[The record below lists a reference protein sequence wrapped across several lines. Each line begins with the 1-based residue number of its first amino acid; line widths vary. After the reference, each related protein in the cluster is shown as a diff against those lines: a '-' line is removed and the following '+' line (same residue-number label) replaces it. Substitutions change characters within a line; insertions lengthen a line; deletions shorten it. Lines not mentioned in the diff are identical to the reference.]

1 MALPNQLD
9 SGLGPAKARVFVS
22 YAHDDL
28 PHRRAVLRFCELL
41 CRLGV
46 EVHVDE
52 WDTDLRQDWFL
63 WMMEQLRRADY
74 VIVVASPR
82 YRAAGDGDVPADC
95 HRGVQTEAAALRNY
109 LYSDR
114 ATWTRKI
121 LPVILPGRSLE
132 EVPLFLQPHTASHY
146 RIPKISSGG
155 AAELLKVLDRKPLPI
170 RPGGQAPPGTSTHRR
185 AAVSALSTLP
195 RGVPSFT
202 GRDDDVNRL
211 VGRIVAADKENCTA
225 IHVVNGMPGV
235 GKTAFAVHVAHK
247 VAAAFPDGH
256 LFLELRGHTPG
267 QAPVTPTDALGS
279 LLLATGVAA
288 RHIPAELSD
297 RARMWR
303 DRLASAKTL
312 LVLDDVADHEQVR
325 PLLPGTPG
333 CQVVITSRRRL
344 PGLEDA
350 QPLPLTVLPEDQAV
364 TMFLRL
370 AGRPADTDDR
380 ERIAELM
387 RLCGHLPLAIG
398 LAAGRLRSHPCW
410 DVSYLTDQ
418 MVSARNRLAEMRADD
433 RSVSTAF
440 ELSYR
445 DLPADA
451 RRLFRRLSL
460 HPGVDFDLHAAA
472 ALDGVDL
479 TETRRLVETLYLNHL
494 IEEPAPG
501 RYRLHDLIRH
511 YAETL
516 DPDTDRHAVLRRV
529 LDYYLHVAVTA
540 ARLLPDAETMPD
552 PPGVGA
558 PAHVPVLT
566 TEKAARRWFSLE
578 RVNLSACVD
587 HGRAGHTVRL
597 SAALHPYLAQRGH
610 WDDALAIHRVA
621 VRAAEADGDLPGLAV
636 SLCNLGAIQLLVDD
650 YSSAMVNVARA
661 QRLFI
666 QLGDRLGEAGAI
678 EHIGAVQYAMGDYPA
693 ATRNLTRALTLC
705 AEVDDSCGEARV
717 RYRLGIVAHLTEDYA
732 SASSSLVRAYT
743 LFRRL
748 GNRQG
753 EADALSYL
761 GLVRGM
767 AGDYHPA
774 LRSVAQALASFE
786 ELGCKRGEANA
797 LRRMGYLLRVLGE
810 YPLSLSTSLRAH
822 ALFVELGSNQGQA
835 TTLCD
840 LAMTRY
846 LVSERTATDHTTAV
860 ATLERALGL
869 CVRIGDRLCE
879 GDVYNTLGVLRHMAG
894 HHREAIASLTRAL
907 TLCAEIPNRTGQ
919 VEAFNNLGSLA
930 LDRPEVGDAYSH
942 HQQALQL
949 ARDIGYALEEG
960 RALEGMGRCV
970 IRDSYAGSGTAY
982 LREALELYE
991 RLGVPDAGRVR
1002 ATLAGH
1008 ARRLRTG
1015 ASWQPVHPRL

>member
-1 MALPNQLD
+1 LALPNQPGIGVEH
-9 SGLGPAKARVFVS
+9 SPARVFVS
-22 YAHDDL
+22 YAHDSM
-28 PHRRAVLRFCELL
+28 PHRKTVLRFCELL

-46 EVHVDE
+46 NVHVDE

-63 WMMEQLRRADY
+63 WMMEQLRCADY

-82 YRAAGDGDVPADC
+82 YRAAGDGDVPADF
-95 HRGVQTEAAALRNY
+95 HRGVQTEAAMLRNY

-132 EVPLFLQPHTASHY
+132 EIPLFLQPHTASHY
-146 RIPKISSGG
+146 RIPKISPAG
-155 AAELLKVLDRKPLPI
+155 AGELVKVLLRQQ
-170 RPGGQAPPGTSTHRR
+170 RPPRQAGTAPPDAGTHRR
-185 AAVSALSTLP
+185 AAPSAVSTLP

-202 GRDDDVNRL
+202 GRDGDVSQL
-211 VGRIVAADKENCTA
+211 VSRIIAADRENVAA

-247 VAAAFPDGH
+247 VAAGFPDGH

-267 QAPVTPTDALGS
+267 QQPVTPLDALGS
-279 LLLATGVAA
+279 LLLAIGVAA
-288 RHIPAELSD
+288 RHIPAGLDD

-303 DRLASAKTL
+303 DRLASAKML
-312 LVLDDVADHEQVR
+312 LLLDDVADHEQVR

-350 QPLPLTVLPEDQAV
+350 RPLPLTVLPADQAV

-370 AGRPADTDDR
+370 TDHDADADER
-380 ERIAELM
+380 ARIAELM
-387 RLCGHLPLAIG
+387 RLCGHLPLAIV
-398 LAAGRLRSHPCW
+398 LTAGRLRSHPCW
-410 DVSYLTDQ
+410 NVRYLTDQ
-418 MVSARNRLAEMRADD
+418 MVSAQNRLTEMRADD
-433 RSVSTAF
+433 RNVITAF
-440 ELSYR
+440 GLSYR
-445 DLPADA
+445 DLPAAA
-451 RRLFRRLSL
+451 RHLFRLLASL
-460 HPGVDFDLHAAA
+460 PGVDFDLYAAA
-472 ALDGVDL
+472 ALDGGGLDD
-479 TETRRLVETLYLNHL
+479 TRRLVETLYLNHL

-501 RYRLHDLIRH
+501 RYRLHDLIQH
-511 YAETL
+511 FAETL
-516 DPDTDRHAVLRRV
+516 DPDPDRDAAVARV
-529 LDYYLHVAVTA
+529 LDYYLHVATAA
-540 ARLLPDAETMPD
+540 ARLLPEVMLD
-552 PPGVGA
+552 PQEGA
-558 PAHVPVLT
+558 SPAHVPVLT
-566 TEKAARRWFSLE
+566 TESAARRWFTHE

-587 HGRAGHTVRL
+587 HGRPGHAVRL
-597 SAALHPYLAQRGH
+597 AAALHPYLAQRGH

-621 VRAAEADGDLPGLAV
+621 VRAAETGGDLPGLAA
-636 SLCNLGAIQLLVDD
+636 SLCNLGAVQLLVDD
-650 YSSAMVNVARA
+650 YSSAMVNVAAA
-661 QRLFI
+661 QRLYI
-666 QLGDRLGEAGAI
+666 QLGDRVGEAGAI

-705 AEVDDSCGEARV
+705 AEVDDGCGEARV

-743 LFRRL
+743 LFRRF
-748 GNRQG
+748 GSRQG

-774 LRSVAQALASFE
+774 LRSLARALASFE

-797 LRRMGYLLRVLGE
+797 LRRMGFLLRVLGE
-810 YPLSLSTSLRAH
+810 YTPALSTSLRAH
-822 ALFVELGSNQGQA
+822 ALFVELGSHQGQA

-846 LVSERTATDHTTAV
+846 LVSGRTAEDHATAV
-860 ATLERALGL
+860 ATLERALAL

-879 GDVYNTLGVLRHMAG
+879 GDVYNTLGVLRHLAG

-919 VEAFNNLGSLA
+919 VEAFNNLGNLA
-930 LDRPEVGDAYSH
+930 WDWPEVGDAFSH
-942 HQQALQL
+942 HQQALHL
-949 ARDIGYALEEG
+949 ARDIGYALAEG
-960 RALEGMGRCV
+960 RALEGMGRCL
-970 IRDSYAGSGTAY
+970 IRASYAGNGTGY

-991 RLGVPDAGRVR
+991 RLGVPDAQRVR
-1002 ATLAGH
+1002 AMLAR
-1008 ARRLRTG
+1008 AD
-1015 ASWQPVHPRL
+1015 S